1 METASADPA
10 VRVIRP
16 SAGVARVDLREL
28 WRYRELVLFFTW
40 RNILVRYKQTVLG
53 FAWAVLQ
60 PVALMVVLNIFFFR
74 LGNVPSNG
82 VPAPIFLYAALL
94 PWTFFATSMAQS
106 SNSLVGS
113 ANLLSKVYFPR
124 VALPIATVLA
134 ALVDFVIA
142 SLVLVGLLLYYGV
155 TPRGVAIGL
164 VPALVLLVL
173 VVALGV
179 ALWLSALN
187 VTYRDVQYVVPFLT
201 QLWFFSTVIYPTSL
215 LAEPWRSIVG
225 LNPMAGVVEGFRWAL
240 VSTERSPGLMVPISA
255 GAAVVLLATGAL
267 YFRRAERSF
276 ADVI

>member
-1 METASADPA
+1 MPTAAHQP
-10 VRVIRP
+10 VHVIQP
-16 SAGVARVDLREL
+16 TPGFAGVNLREL

-40 RNILVRYKQTVLG
+40 RNILVRYKQTLLG

-82 VPAPIFLYAALL
+82 VPAPVFLYAGLL

-106 SNSLVGS
+106 STSLVGS

-124 VALPIATVLA
+124 LALPIATVLA
-134 ALVDFVIA
+134 ALVDFLIA
-142 SLVLVGLLLYYGV
+142 SLVLVGLMLYYGV

-164 VPALVLLVL
+164 VPGLVLLVL
-173 VVALGV
+173 VTALGV

-215 LAEPWRSIVG
+215 LSDPWRSVVG

-240 VSTERSPGLMVPISA
+240 VSTERSPGLMMPISA
-255 GAAVVLLATGAL
+255 ASAVVLLVTGAL
-267 YFRRAERSF
+267 YFRRAERRF